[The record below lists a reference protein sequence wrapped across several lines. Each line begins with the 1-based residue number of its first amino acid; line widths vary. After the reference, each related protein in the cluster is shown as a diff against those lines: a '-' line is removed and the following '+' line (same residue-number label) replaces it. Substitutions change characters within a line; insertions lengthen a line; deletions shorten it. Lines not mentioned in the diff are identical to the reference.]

1 MVPLNL
7 QVELH
12 GQLLTIS
19 VEQLDQLPDAVGYMR
34 YQVRTAEQRS
44 VVLVNL
50 EAEQLFPE
58 ENIGLSEDDVF
69 TPDETSVIAAAIRE
83 YNSGR
88 RLTFDQLTFDF

>member
-1 MVPLNL
+1 MVPFNL

-19 VEQLDQLPDAVGYMR
+19 VEQLDQLPDAVGYIR
-34 YQVRTAEQRS
+34 YQIQAADRRS
-44 VVLVNL
+44 VVLVSI

-58 ENIGLSEDDVF
+58 DNIGLSGDDVF
-69 TPDETSVIAAAIRE
+69 TPDEISVIAAAIRE

>member
-1 MVPLNL
+1 MVPFNL

-12 GQLLTIS
+12 AELLNIS
-19 VEQLDQLPDAVGYMR
+19 VKPLDQLPDAVGYMR
-34 YQVRTAEQRS
+34 YQIRTAKQRS
-44 VVLVNL
+44 VVLVNV

-58 ENIGLSEDDVF
+58 DNIGLSRDDAF